1 METQRY
7 ETVTDLKKLTSF
19 KNKKLRDSYISGRVR
34 TSIALQIRELREKQE
49 LTQTDFA
56 KKIGKPQSVV
66 SRLEDTEYG
75 RVTLKTLLDIAGTLN
90 ISVVVKFVSF
100 DEFLRQHGD
109 ISPAALAVETFDE
122 TVFRLKNEEV
132 QPTRLDVSGT
142 QITVASTDPDA
153 TIYFG
158 RASLAVDPWAVG
170 GVGLEVPGLAEEG
183 LAERLATDR
192 DPSAAIVVPVD
203 RARL

>member
-1 METQRY
+1 MAPQRY

-132 QPTRLDVSGT
+132 QPTRLDVSAT

-158 RASLAVDPWAVG
+158 RASLDVDPWAVLTFTRTG
-170 GVGLEVPGLAEEG
+170 MSLEPLS
-183 LAERLATDR
+183 LRQ
-192 DPSAAIVVPVD
+192 
-203 RARL
+203 